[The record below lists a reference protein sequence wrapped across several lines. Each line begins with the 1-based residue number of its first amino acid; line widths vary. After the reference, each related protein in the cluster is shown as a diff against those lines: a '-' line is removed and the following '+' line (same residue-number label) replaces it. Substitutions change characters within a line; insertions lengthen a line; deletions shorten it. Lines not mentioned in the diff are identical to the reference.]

1 MNSIPAFQFHL
12 VAHFISTSSTSSSSP
27 TSSILDSTNP
37 TRSRSTTRVCT
48 RSLMMVRMSAYPK
61 RNKTDAQSRVERNE
75 DVDGIFQVVPKRIG
89 RKVVRPI
96 PAPAPKIKVS
106 NTNHKGAGRKFV
118 EEEEE
123 EVFLNEFNDEDL
135 DALIEESS
143 GDDGFSELDD
153 LVDDSSNSAMNVMVF
168 SKEDDEEVQKLAMEA
183 AVAGDERKAKDI
195 TCLRVSH
202 LTVITSFFV
211 FMSASSP
218 PQLRAIVNNIQ
229 GTMVQKH
236 KLPVRRLSGTAESGW
251 MLLDYGDIMVHVMD
265 KDQRQF
271 YDLESRWAAGIKV
284 DLSQHLVPNTAKVG
298 AGAGAGVSASDAAS
312 SDKESV
318 SPLDEDW
325 L

>member
-1 MNSIPAFQFHL
+1 
-12 VAHFISTSSTSSSSP
+12 
-27 TSSILDSTNP
+27 
-37 TRSRSTTRVCT
+37 
-48 RSLMMVRMSAYPK
+48 MVRMSAYPK

-168 SKEDDEEVQKLAMEA
+168 SKEDDEEVQKLAIEA

-298 AGAGAGVSASDAAS
+298 AGAGAGVGASDAAS